1 MIKSKDISNALLRT
15 IFILLGIAICGYLLF
30 SISSIITYIVV
41 AILLSFVAQP
51 ISEFLQK
58 RFKFKPI
65 LAIVSSLLFF
75 TLIIFGIIMLFVPL
89 ILSQSKNLS
98 LLDINSLEK
107 NYTLF
112 INNVD
117 VWLQAYGINYEKYFN
132 VQKITQSFNFNF
144 ITDIL
149 NSIIGSIGN
158 FGMALFSIFF
168 ICFFLLKDQKLVTN
182 NLRTVLPD
190 NNRWRILASL
200 LRIKNMLAKYTIGL
214 LLQLLI
220 VFILYLIVLLIFG
233 VENAFIIALLGA
245 ILNIIPYIGPII
257 ALVMTAF
264 LTMLGH
270 INEDFQTV
278 VLPTTLYV
286 IIGYFIVQLI
296 DNNFSQPI
304 IFSKSTNSHPLEIFL
319 VTIISGTLF
328 GIAGM
333 IVAIPIY
340 TAVKVVLKEFYPENT
355 FIGILTRSL

>member
-15 IFILLGIAICGYLLF
+15 IFILLAILVCGYFLF
-30 SISSIITYIVV
+30 SISSIIIYIIS
-41 AILLSFVAQP
+41 AILLSFVAEP
-51 ISEFLQK
+51 ICHFLQK
-58 RFKFKPI
+58 RFRFGRT
-65 LAIVSSLLFF
+65 LAIISSLTLFI
-75 TLIIFGIIMLFVPL
+75 LIIFGIILLFVPL

-98 LLDINSLEK
+98 LLDITSLEK
-107 NYTLF
+107 NYLLF
-112 INNVD
+112 ITNVD

-132 VQKITQSFNFNF
+132 VQKIAQSFNFNF

-149 NSIIGSIGN
+149 NSIVGSIGN

-168 ICFFLLKDQKLVTN
+168 ICFFILTDQKLVTN
-182 NLRTVLPD
+182 NLRAILP
-190 NNRWRILASL
+190 NKNRWRILASL
-200 LRIKNMLAKYTIGL
+200 LRIKNMLAKYAIGL
-214 LLQLLI
+214 LLQLLV

-270 INEDFQTV
+270 INQDFQTV

-319 VTIISGTLF
+319 VTIISGTLL

-340 TAVKVVLKEFYPENT
+340 TAVKVVLKEFYPKNT
-355 FIGILTRSL
+355 FIEILTRSL

>member
-1 MIKSKDISNALLRT
+1 MTTSKEISNALLRT
-15 IFILLGIAICGYLLF
+15 LFILLAISICGYLLF
-30 SISSIITYIVV
+30 SISSIIIYVIV

-51 ISEFLQK
+51 ISEFSQRIL
-58 RFKFKPI
+58 KFKPI
-65 LAIVSSLLFF
+65 LAIVSSLS
-75 TLIIFGIIMLFVPL
+75 IFILLALGILMLFVPL

-98 LLDINSLEK
+98 LLDINSIEQ
-107 NYTLF
+107 NSSLF
-112 INNVD
+112 INNID
-117 VWLQAYGINYEKYFN
+117 VWLQSHNFDYKKDIDI
-132 VQKITQSFNFNF
+132 QKITKSFNFNF

-168 ICFFLLKDQKLVTN
+168 ICFFFLKDQKIVTE
-182 NLRTVLPD
+182 NLRAVLPAK
-190 NNRWRILASL
+190 NRWRILASL
-200 LRIKNMLAKYTIGL
+200 LRIKKMLAKYTIGL
-214 LLQLLI
+214 LLQLLV

-233 VENAFIIALLGA
+233 VENAFIIAFLGA

-257 ALVMTAF
+257 ALIMTAF

-270 INEDFQTV
+270 INDDFQTV

-286 IIGYFIVQLI
+286 IIGYFIVQII

-328 GIAGM
+328 GILGM

-340 TAVKVVLKEFYPENT
+340 TSLKVILKEFYPNNAV
-355 FIGILTRSL
+355 IKILTRSL

>member
-1 MIKSKDISNALLRT
+1 MKSKEISSALLRT

-30 SISSIITYIVV
+30 SISSIIIYLIVAV
-41 AILLSFVAQP
+41 LLSFVAQP
-51 ISEFLQK
+51 ISGFLQK

-65 LAIVSSLLFF
+65 LAIIISLGVFIL
-75 TLIIFGIIMLFVPL
+75 LAFGILLLFVPL

-98 LLDINSLEK
+98 LLDINSIEK
-107 NYTLF
+107 NSTLF

-117 VWLQAYGINYEKYFN
+117 IWLKANDVDYKKYINI
-132 VQKITQSFNFNF
+132 QKITQSFNFNF

-158 FGMALFSIFF
+158 FGMALFSVFF
-168 ICFFLLKDQKLVTN
+168 ICFFLLKDSKLVSN
-182 NLRTVLPD
+182 NLRSILPD

-220 VFILYLIVLLIFG
+220 VFVLYLIVLLIFG

-245 ILNIIPYIGPII
+245 ILNIIPYVGPII
-257 ALVMTAF
+257 ALIMTAF

-270 INEDFQTV
+270 INQDFQTII
-278 VLPTTLYV
+278 LPTTLYV

-319 VTIISGTLF
+319 VTIISGTLL

-333 IVAIPIY
+333 IIAIPIY
-340 TAVKVVLKEFYPENT
+340 TAAKVVLKEFYPNNK
-355 FIGILTRSL
+355 FIKILTRSL

>member
-15 IFILLGIAICGYLLF
+15 IFILLGIALCGYFLI
-30 SISSIITYIVV
+30 SISSIIIYLIT
-41 AILLSFVAQP
+41 AILLSFVAEP
-51 ISEFLQK
+51 ICSFFQK
-58 RFKFKPI
+58 RFKFSRT
-65 LAIVSSLLFF
+65 LAIVSSLLLFI
-75 TLIIFGIIMLFVPL
+75 LIIFGIIMLFVPL

-107 NYTLF
+107 NSSLF
-112 INNVD
+112 LNNVD
-117 VWLQAYGINYEKYFN
+117 VWLQAYDINYEKYFN
-132 VQKITQSFNFNF
+132 VNKITQSFNFNF

-158 FGMALFSIFF
+158 FGMALFSIIF
-168 ICFFLLKDQKLVTN
+168 ICFFILNDQKLVTD
-182 NLRTVLPD
+182 NLRAILPD

-200 LRIKNMLAKYTIGL
+200 LRIKNMLAKYAIGL
-214 LLQLLI
+214 LLQLII
-220 VFILYLIVLLIFG
+220 VFIMYLIVLLIFG

-270 INEDFQTV
+270 INQDFQTV
-278 VLPTTLYV
+278 ILPTTLYV
-286 IIGYFIVQLI
+286 IIGYFLVQLI

-355 FIGILTRSL
+355 FIDILTRSL

>member
-30 SISSIITYIVV
+30 SISSIIIYLIT
-41 AILLSFVAQP
+41 AILLSFVAKP
-51 ISEFLQK
+51 ICSFFQK
-58 RFKFKPI
+58 RFKFSRT
-65 LAIVSSLLFF
+65 LAIVSSLLLFI
-75 TLIIFGIIMLFVPL
+75 LMIFGIIMLFVPL

-107 NYTLF
+107 NYTIF

-117 VWLQAYGINYEKYFN
+117 VWLQVYDINYEKYFN
-132 VQKITQSFNFNF
+132 VNKITQSFNFNF

-158 FGMALFSIFF
+158 FGMALFSIIF
-168 ICFFLLKDQKLVTN
+168 ICFFILNDQKLVTD
-182 NLRTVLPD
+182 NLRTILPD
-190 NNRWRILASL
+190 NNRWRIIASL
-200 LRIKNMLAKYTIGL
+200 LRIKNMLVKYAIGL

-233 VENAFIIALLGA
+233 IENAFIIALLGA

-264 LTMLGH
+264 LTMLG
-270 INEDFQTV
+270 NLNQDFQTV

-319 VTIISGTLF
+319 VRICPAKSYN
-328 GIAGM
+328 
-333 IVAIPIY
+333 PSN
-340 TAVKVVLKEFYPENT
+340 K
-355 FIGILTRSL
+355 

>member
-1 MIKSKDISNALLRT
+1 MKSKDISNALLRT
-15 IFILLGIAICGYLLF
+15 IFILLGIAICGYFLF
-30 SISSIITYIVV
+30 SISSIIIYVIT
-41 AILLSFVAQP
+41 AILLSFVAEP
-51 ISEFLQK
+51 ICTFLQK
-58 RFKFKPI
+58 RFKFNRT
-65 LAIVSSLLFF
+65 LAIVSSLTFF
-75 TLIIFGIIMLFVPL
+75 ILVIFGILMLFVPL
-89 ILSQSKNLS
+89 ILNQSKNLS

-107 NYTLF
+107 NYTIF
-112 INNVD
+112 INNVN
-117 VWLQAYGINYEKYFN
+117 VWLEAYGIDYEKYFN
-132 VQKITQSFNFNF
+132 VQKIAQSFNFNF

-158 FGMALFSIFF
+158 FAMALFSIFF
-168 ICFFLLKDQKLVTN
+168 ICFFLLMDQKLVTD
-182 NLRTVLPD
+182 NLRAVLPD
-190 NNRWRILASL
+190 NHRWRIIASL
-200 LRIKNMLAKYTIGL
+200 LRIKNMLAKYAIGL

-220 VFILYLIVLLIFG
+220 VFIMYLIVLVIFG

-257 ALVMTAF
+257 ALIMTAF

-286 IIGYFIVQLI
+286 IIGYFVVQLI

-319 VTIISGTLF
+319 VTIISGTLL

-333 IVAIPIY
+333 IIAVPLY
-340 TAVKVVLKEFYPENT
+340 TAAKVVLKEFYPDNT
-355 FIGILTRSL
+355 FIEILTRSL

>member
-1 MIKSKDISNALLRT
+1 MIKSKEISNALLRT
-15 IFILLGIAICGYLLF
+15 LFILLGIAICGYLLF
-30 SISSIITYIVV
+30 SISSIITYIII

-58 RFKFKPI
+58 KLKFKPI
-65 LAIVSSLLFF
+65 LSIVFSLSIF
-75 TLIIFGIIMLFVPL
+75 IIIAFGILMLFVPL

-107 NYTLF
+107 NSTIF

-117 VWLQAYGINYEKYFN
+117 VWLQTYDINYENFIN
-132 VQKITQSFNFNF
+132 IQKITQKLNFNF

-168 ICFFLLKDQKLVTN
+168 ICFFLLKDQKLVTD
-182 NLRTVLPD
+182 NLRAVLPD

-214 LLQLLI
+214 LLQLLV
-220 VFILYLIVLLIFG
+220 VFVLYLIVLLIFG
-233 VENAFIIALLGA
+233 VENAFIIAFLGA

-257 ALVMTAF
+257 ALIMTAF

-270 INEDFQTV
+270 INQDFQTV

-286 IIGYFIVQLI
+286 IIGYFIVQMI

-319 VTIISGTLF
+319 VTIISGTLL
-328 GIAGM
+328 GIVGM

-340 TAVKVVLKEFYPENT
+340 TAAKVVLKEFYPNNT
-355 FIGILTRSL
+355 FIQILTRSL

>member
-15 IFILLGIAICGYLLF
+15 LFILLGITICGYFLF
-30 SISSIITYIVV
+30 SISSIIVYIIT
-41 AILLSFVAQP
+41 AILLSFIAEP
-51 ISEFLQK
+51 ICNFFQK
-58 RFKFKPI
+58 RLKFNRT
-65 LAIVSSLLFF
+65 LAIVSSLVFF
-75 TLIIFGIIMLFVPL
+75 ILIIFGIIMLFVPL

-107 NYTLF
+107 NYSIF
-112 INNVD
+112 ITNVD

-168 ICFFLLKDQKLVTN
+168 ICFFMLNDQKLMTN
-182 NLRTVLPD
+182 NLRAILPD

-200 LRIKNMLAKYTIGL
+200 LRIKNMLAKYAIGL

-220 VFILYLIVLLIFG
+220 VFIMYLIVLLIFG

-270 INEDFQTV
+270 INQDFQTV

-328 GIAGM
+328 GIVGM

-340 TAVKVVLKEFYPENT
+340 TAAKVVLKEFYPNNT
-355 FIGILTRSL
+355 FIEILTRSL